1 MLIRKV
7 TNQDFN
13 KINSINFSQIQH
25 KIGCANFKIGPV
37 VNEIDILNLESKRQL
52 LNITTNH
59 IEAFFFNFWKSKIKK
74 SFLKENLEYFFIPLV
89 KKISEEF
96 LIKKYGYNV
105 NINYSLFNKSLKEKG
120 ILDELIITF
129 YLPIL
134 LCDEDNTLMLDLD
147 KTESKTKLIELFII
161 NLIIQVSNCV
171 IYQLINNPDFTLKL
185 EKNFYYDKL
194 LSSRKF
200 ELFKN
205 NLKWKLFIYNK
216 LKKPINIYANRYAI
230 YTFNLEG
237 IKMYMLNIV
246 RTNELQK
253 LDNSQLLSIS
263 LVELKDFL
271 GSQFETIFFQVK
283 QNVQDLFKRS
293 LKQLIFQIKNK

>member
-1 MLIRKV
+1 MLIKKV
-7 TNQDFN
+7 TNQEFN
-13 KINSINFSQIQH
+13 KINSINFSQIQY
-25 KIGCANFKIGPV
+25 KISCANFKLGPI

-59 IEAFFFNFWKSKIKK
+59 IETFFFNLWKSKIKK
-74 SFLKENLEYFFIPLV
+74 SYLKENLEYFFIPLV

-105 NINYSLFNKSLKEKG
+105 NINYLFFNKNLKEKG
-120 ILDELIITF
+120 IIDELVIIF

-134 LCDEDNTLMLDLD
+134 LCDEDNILMLDLNTID
-147 KTESKTKLIELFII
+147 SKKKLIELFTI
-161 NLIIQVSNCV
+161 NLIIQISNCV

-185 EKNFYYDKL
+185 EKGIYYDKL

-216 LKKPINIYANRYAI
+216 LKRPINIYANRYGI

-237 IKMYMLNIV
+237 IKMYMLKIV

-263 LVELKDFL
+263 LIELKDFTV
-271 GSQFETIFFQVK
+271 SQFEVIFFQAK
-283 QNVQDLFKRS
+283 QKIQDLFKKA